1 MNILDKAN
9 QTASVKKELNIDTY
23 VIISTQN
30 QIVNYLPYVL
40 YEKEI
45 KTIYNITLSNSEK
58 NKNWDQNLKSVLKK
72 NITDITFNVGEYGN
86 IDTVISKLKSVISLS
101 PNAKI
106 LWNITGGQKAFL
118 LAVNSFVNNERINDF
133 IGYVEGN
140 SSKFLIYQNGRYFKE
155 DTKNVLNQFSIAS
168 ALNLMGFS
176 QINPEQVDEKLMP
189 LYEEIYNK
197 YISDNPFRVKLRSL
211 KKVADLNSIDFGINN
226 CKEHFK
232 TLKPDANQALLGK
245 IFEEMVFYYLKKHLS
260 QNLLEIAF
268 SVKIKFF
275 EERYDIP
282 IDEFDTLILSTSGQL
297 INVEC
302 KSGSTHKEDMKS
314 HHYSTLV
321 TSGIYGSPILATPLL
336 QNEINSNDMRNNN
349 TKELLKTV
357 ENAKRAGVI
366 VVPIDKLLKIIESII
381 H

>member
-1 MNILDKAN
+1 MDFINKAN
-9 QTASVKKELNIDTY
+9 QTASVKKELDIDCY

-40 YEKEI
+40 YKDKI
-45 KTIYNITLSNSEK
+45 KTIYNITISDSEK
-58 NKNWDQNLKSVLKK
+58 NQKWDNNLKNVLTENIK
-72 NITDITFNVGEYGN
+72 NISFKAGEYGN
-86 IDTVISKLKSVISLS
+86 IDTVISKLKSEIS

-118 LAVNSFVNNERINDF
+118 LAVNSLANERTNDF

-140 SSKFLIYQNGRYFKE
+140 ADKFLIYQNNRSFKE
-155 DTKNVLNQFSIAS
+155 DSTNVLNQFTIAS

-176 QINPEQVDEKLMP
+176 QINPEQVVENLIP

-197 YISDNPFRVKLRSL
+197 YISDEPFRVKLRSL
-211 KKVADLNSIDFGINN
+211 KKVADLNSMDFGINN
-226 CKEHFK
+226 CKEHFQ

-245 IFEEMVFYYLKKHLS
+245 IFEEMVFYYLKKHLN
-260 QNLLEIAF
+260 QKLLEIAF
-268 SVKIKFF
+268 GVKIKFF
-275 EERYDIP
+275 EEQYNIP

-297 INVEC
+297 INIEC

-321 TSGIYGSPILATPLL
+321 TSGIYGLPILATPLL
-336 QNEINSNDMRNNN
+336 QSEIDLNDKRNDSIS
-349 TKELLKTV
+349 ELLNTV
-357 ENAKRAGVI
+357 KSAKRAGVT
-366 VVPIDKLLKIIESII
+366 VVPIDKLLEIIKSII